1 MTTHMTPTPSP
12 KDPLSTVAIIA
23 VVGILAIVGLVAFV
37 IVMRL
42 P

>member
-1 MTTHMTPTPSP
+1 MTTMTPPP
-12 KDPLSTVAIIA
+12 PQRDPLATVAIIA
-23 VVGILAIVGLVAFV
+23 VIGILAIVGLVAFV